1 MSEWVD
7 WLIDWLTILLL
18 YRAIPKNI
26 IKTIIKR
33 MLPNS
38 DHLVHGIASSAK
50 TVGFD
55 SFCNC
60 VLTAIYNLAA
70 YVCAYKR
77 QSYDIQN
84 QDRYKRT
91 CHREA

>member
-1 MSEWVD
+1 M
-7 WLIDWLTILLL
+7 

-26 IKTIIKR
+26 IKTTIKR

-60 VLTAIYNLAA
+60 VLTAIYSLAA
-70 YVCAYKR
+70 YVCAYSVNLTIFKIKTGTNEPVTEKPNIISSR
-77 QSYDIQN
+77 
-84 QDRYKRT
+84 
-91 CHREA
+91 

>member
-1 MSEWVD
+1 
-7 WLIDWLTILLL
+7 
-18 YRAIPKNI
+18 
-26 IKTIIKR
+26 

-50 TVGFD
+50 TLGFD

-60 VLTAIYNLAA
+60 VLTAIYSLAA

-91 CHREA
+91 CHREAYPHKFTLTQSNKQDIL